1 LDLSLV
7 QKGLLFSFILSVVGI
22 SSRVLIFD
30 HSMHPTQTYAEWLAS
45 LSAQL
50 TIYSQEEAEN
60 LVFWLFEHH
69 LGLRRSELTLTIPS
83 ETNREHL
90 HGDFQRLLT
99 GEPIQYILGEAPFY
113 GRNFSVSRDTL
124 IPRNETEELVHRIL
138 KENPKSGLRVLDLGT
153 GTGCISITLA
163 LELKDPE
170 VYALDVSVEALDVA
184 RKNAA
189 QLGANVGFLEGDLL
203 GAIPNLP
210 LFDVL
215 VSNPPYVPLR
225 DKEEMHANVLNFEP
239 HLALFVPD
247 EDPLLFYRAIGSW
260 GQQLLK
266 TGGKLYLEIYENLA
280 NELVQLLLS
289 QGYNQVQV
297 HPDLNGKNRMITCLW
312 L

>member
-1 LDLSLV
+1 M
-7 QKGLLFSFILSVVGI
+7 
-22 SSRVLIFD
+22 
-30 HSMHPTQTYAEWLAS
+30 HSTQTYAEWLAS

-50 TIYSQEEAEN
+50 TAYSQAEAEN

-69 LGLRRSELTLTIPS
+69 VGLRRSELPLAIPS
-83 ETNREHL
+83 ETNREPL
-90 HGDFQRLLT
+90 LGDFQRLLT

-113 GRNFSVSRDTL
+113 GRNFLVTRDTL

-138 KENPKSGLRVLDLGT
+138 KENPKPGLRFLDLGT
-153 GTGCISITLA
+153 GTGCIPITLA

-170 VYALDVSVEALDVA
+170 VYALDVSVEALEVA
-184 RKNAA
+184 RQNALN
-189 QLGANVGFLEGDLL
+189 LGANVQFLEGDLL
-203 GAIPNLP
+203 GRAPNFA

-225 DKEEMHANVLNFEP
+225 DQKEMHANVLNFEP

-280 NELVQLLLS
+280 DELVQLLLS
-289 QGYNQVQV
+289 LGYSQVQV
-297 HPDLNGKNRMITCLW
+297 HQDLNGKNRMISCLW
-312 L
+312 P

>member
-1 LDLSLV
+1 
-7 QKGLLFSFILSVVGI
+7 
-22 SSRVLIFD
+22 
-30 HSMHPTQTYAEWLAS
+30 MAS

-50 TIYSQEEAEN
+50 TAYSQAEAEN

-69 LGLRRSELTLTIPS
+69 VGLRRSELPLAIPS
-83 ETNREHL
+83 ETNREPL
-90 HGDFQRLLT
+90 LGDFQRLLT

-113 GRNFSVSRDTL
+113 GRNFLVTRDTL

-138 KENPKSGLRVLDLGT
+138 KENPKPRLRVLDLGT
-153 GTGCISITLA
+153 GTGCIPITLA

-170 VYALDVSVEALDVA
+170 VYALDVSVQALEVA
-184 RKNAA
+184 RKNALN
-189 QLGANVGFLEGDLL
+189 LGASVQFLEGDLL
-203 GAIPNLP
+203 EPAPNFA

-225 DKEEMHANVLNFEP
+225 DQEEMHANVLNFEP
-239 HLALFVPD
+239 HLALFVPN

-280 NELVQLLLS
+280 EELVQLLRS
-289 QGYNQVQV
+289 QGYLQVQV
-297 HPDLNGKNRMITCLW
+297 HQDLNGKHRMISCFW
-312 L
+312 N

>member
-1 LDLSLV
+1 
-7 QKGLLFSFILSVVGI
+7 
-22 SSRVLIFD
+22 
-30 HSMHPTQTYAEWLAS
+30 MHPTQTYAEWLAS

-50 TIYSQEEAEN
+50 TAYSQAEAEN

-69 LGLRRSELTLTIPS
+69 VGLRRSELPLAIPS
-83 ETNREHL
+83 ETNREPL
-90 HGDFQRLLT
+90 LGDFQRLLT

-113 GRNFSVSRDTL
+113 GRNFLVTRDTL

-138 KENPKSGLRVLDLGT
+138 KENPKPRLRVLDLGT
-153 GTGCISITLA
+153 GTGCIPITLA

-170 VYALDVSVEALDVA
+170 VYALDVSVEALEVA
-184 RKNAA
+184 RQNALN
-189 QLGANVGFLEGDLL
+189 LGASVQFMEGDLL
-203 GAIPNLP
+203 GAIPNLD
-210 LFDVL
+210 LFNVL

-225 DKEEMHANVLNFEP
+225 DQEEMHANVLNFEP

-280 NELVQLLLS
+280 DELVQLLLS
-289 QGYNQVQV
+289 LGYSQVQV
-297 HPDLNGKNRMITCLW
+297 HQDLNGKNRMISCLW
-312 L
+312 T